1 MVQNGL
7 IEELIKL
14 DSLSKEQAGK
24 YPLKRFLFPNLKFLL
39 TNTRQIVGI
48 AGLRGTGKT
57 ILLRQLAVDL
67 GQSFY
72 LSADTLPFGTD
83 LFDLS
88 AQLAGTFGI
97 KYLMVDEIHA
107 LKDWQGQLKKIYDFQ
122 EIRIIFTSSSSLE
135 LSEGRY
141 DLSRRLT
148 LTQLPL
154 FSFREFLFFKNNTNL
169 PVIPLEDI
177 LLKHKKI
184 YQDLYSFEPQFR
196 NYSGIGALPACLDSP
211 LPSIITSTVDKVI
224 QKDMLTVGKLSM
236 EDIHSIKTV
245 LLFVARAGIEGC
257 GYSSISRNTGITKY
271 KAQQYIE
278 MMEQASLLKIVLPY
292 GANVTPEPKIMLVP
306 ALRMN
311 LAQGVDDDR
320 LTGAM
325 REEFFIHHILGAG
338 LTVNYL
344 KSMRG
349 QKLPDYMLFFKDQK
363 LIIEIGGAGKGAS
376 QFKGIEGKEKLI
388 LTQPGSPNG
397 IPLILF
403 GFLW

>member
-141 DLSRRLT
+141 DLS
-148 LTQLPL
+148 
-154 FSFREFLFFKNNTNL
+154 
-169 PVIPLEDI
+169 
-177 LLKHKKI
+177 
-184 YQDLYSFEPQFR
+184 
-196 NYSGIGALPACLDSP
+196 
-211 LPSIITSTVDKVI
+211 
-224 QKDMLTVGKLSM
+224 
-236 EDIHSIKTV
+236 
-245 LLFVARAGIEGC
+245 
-257 GYSSISRNTGITKY
+257 
-271 KAQQYIE
+271 
-278 MMEQASLLKIVLPY
+278 
-292 GANVTPEPKIMLVP
+292 
-306 ALRMN
+306 
-311 LAQGVDDDR
+311 
-320 LTGAM
+320 
-325 REEFFIHHILGAG
+325 
-338 LTVNYL
+338 
-344 KSMRG
+344 
-349 QKLPDYMLFFKDQK
+349 
-363 LIIEIGGAGKGAS
+363 
-376 QFKGIEGKEKLI
+376 
-388 LTQPGSPNG
+388 
-397 IPLILF
+397 
-403 GFLW
+403 